1 MVRFDQ
7 KSITDFF
14 LFPSYR
20 PHQRETIEKVQQ
32 CLVDGV
38 KDIIIEMPTGSGKSP
53 VAIACGLW
61 SENSYCL
68 TSQKILQDQYT
79 RDFIEDH
86 RISVMKGRGNYEC
99 TFLGEPTMCN
109 ECYEP
114 AKKQC
119 YKDGTCLYQIA
130 KKRTINAQIALMN
143 YSYFLN
149 VTDCDPSKSFTERKL
164 LICDECLPG
173 SALIW
178 INDNKQVRMEEL
190 YYRQDITHVVSFNE
204 QTNSYE
210 QKRILRRFRNEV
222 TEKDNWFKITVE
234 CEGII
239 VVLKLTSNHNVWTK
253 NRGMIVAAE
262 LTTDDIVK
270 LDMSDKTIQY
280 CCDQCEY
287 ITENVHSLKIHRSW
301 HKNSEGRCNSIKRSF
316 ARRKKQPKY
325 EQYLLGLS
333 ERNKK
338 QCSSVCCL
346 SCKKEFKTSRA
357 FNLHWFMHHNDG
369 GDKQWQARSEDDR
382 KKMGENI
389 SKSLLASEKRDP
401 EKYKKRWQ
409 AQSERMKINNPSFN
423 PTTVE
428 KMRQSVIKTFNEK
441 TEEEKTK
448 IRQNWINAPKKSEGK
463 VWKPTKLEQ
472 AVIDLQLDD
481 IAYTGDGQFWLNIGV
496 KADGRPW
503 NKNPDFK
510 VRHQRKVI
518 EVGDIKFWHTIEE
531 VQQVIEAYKLRGFE
545 CLYLTND
552 DFIDENW
559 SQTVLSIKKFVYN
572 HDVKIAKIK
581 KIRKFNTDNLK
592 DAEKYRYNIEVEDNH
607 NYFANSILVSN
618 CHSLESELMGQIEF
632 LLSEFMFKR
641 AGYPVTIPT
650 YESLEQYETWMKD
663 NIEQVKTILGK
674 KNTELDTLNRHRVN
688 ISRTSHEFKKL
699 SGEAT
704 ELVSQVED
712 IDRLYRR
719 MTTFL
724 NTLGT
729 VEWVFTVEKTE
740 KLKMK
745 RIAFRPLTVDMF
757 APDCL
762 LKYGQQRL
770 YLSATILDKKSFCHS
785 LGIKTDEAA
794 FIRVPSTFPA
804 ENRKIFFTN
813 SGYMNI
819 ANINDT
825 LPEIVNDLKKAL
837 SYHKK
842 EKGLIHCHS
851 YKIANYIQ
859 ENLQDSRLIFHDTLT
874 REKMLQRFM
883 LSDEPS
889 VLVSPSMTEGLDLK
903 DDLARWEVIV
913 KIPYLYLGDKQV
925 SRRMAIDPD
934 WYNWQTCLTLVQ
946 SYGRIFRSEED
957 WGTAYIFDS
966 GARGFIQRNRSILPD
981 WFIEACQFSKGK

>member
-7 KSITDFF
+7 KNITDFF

-20 PHQRETIEKVQQ
+20 PHQRETIDKIQQ

-79 RDFIEDH
+79 KDFTEDP

-130 KKRTINAQIALMN
+130 KKRTIAAQIALMN

-149 VTDCDPSKSFTERKL
+149 VTDCDPSKAFGERKL
-164 LICDECLPG
+164 LICDE
-173 SALIW
+173 A
-178 INDNKQVRMEEL
+178 
-190 YYRQDITHVVSFNE
+190 
-204 QTNSYE
+204 
-210 QKRILRRFRNEV
+210 
-222 TEKDNWFKITVE
+222 
-234 CEGII
+234 
-239 VVLKLTSNHNVWTK
+239 
-253 NRGMIVAAE
+253 
-262 LTTDDIVK
+262 
-270 LDMSDKTIQY
+270 
-280 CCDQCEY
+280 
-287 ITENVHSLKIHRSW
+287 
-301 HKNSEGRCNSIKRSF
+301 
-316 ARRKKQPKY
+316 
-325 EQYLLGLS
+325 
-333 ERNKK
+333 
-338 QCSSVCCL
+338 
-346 SCKKEFKTSRA
+346 
-357 FNLHWFMHHNDG
+357 
-369 GDKQWQARSEDDR
+369 
-382 KKMGENI
+382 
-389 SKSLLASEKRDP
+389 
-401 EKYKKRWQ
+401 
-409 AQSERMKINNPSFN
+409 
-423 PTTVE
+423 
-428 KMRQSVIKTFNEK
+428 
-441 TEEEKTK
+441 
-448 IRQNWINAPKKSEGK
+448 
-463 VWKPTKLEQ
+463 
-472 AVIDLQLDD
+472 
-481 IAYTGDGQFWLNIGV
+481 
-496 KADGRPW
+496 
-503 NKNPDFK
+503 
-510 VRHQRKVI
+510 
-518 EVGDIKFWHTIEE
+518 
-531 VQQVIEAYKLRGFE
+531 
-545 CLYLTND
+545 
-552 DFIDENW
+552 
-559 SQTVLSIKKFVYN
+559 
-572 HDVKIAKIK
+572 
-581 KIRKFNTDNLK
+581 
-592 DAEKYRYNIEVEDNH
+592 
-607 NYFANSILVSN
+607 
-618 CHSLESELMGQIEF
+618 HSLESELMGQVEF

-641 AGYPVTIPT
+641 AGYPVSIPT
-650 YESLEQYETWMKD
+650 YESLEQYEVWMKD

-674 KNTELDTLNRHRVN
+674 KNAELDTLNRYRVG
-688 ISRTSHEFKKL
+688 IDRVSHEFKKL

-745 RIAFRPLTVDMF
+745 RIAFRPLTIDMF

-785 LGIKTDEAA
+785 LGIEPDEAA

-813 SGYMNI
+813 SGYMNM

-837 SYHKK
+837 NYHKN
-842 EKGLIHCHS
+842 ERGLIHCHS

-874 REKMLQRFM
+874 REKMLQKFM